1 MKNLVLKGRLGL
13 SSIPSSMLKL
23 LQSSEARAAVRYF
36 NTIAIFMVVGLIFS
50 NELSSRPKREL
61 LKAQSIVKSA
71 ELDYYQFNSAASTFK
86 NINLKEIQNYSKA
99 EFRAVLL
106 ASVPGKLKYRLGRY
120 LKMTMELSEK
130 YQVDPFWV
138 ISVMWTE
145 SHFNFKAT
153 SSVSATGLMQ
163 IMPATGE
170 FLMKLLEHPDAQE
183 LVYEKIRDPKLNI
196 EMGVFYLK
204 RLLRIFKGNHKLAT
218 VAYNMGPGGV
228 FRRLRLKL
236 PVGVRNLY
244 LDKVRRHY
252 SLISKNFIKLNK
264 RINAELKNTLV
275 IKFPNNGY
283 LYTQY
288 NELDEVFQFLETPR
302 FGARLA
308 NNFLRNSNKSL

>member
-1 MKNLVLKGRLGL
+1 MKNLVMKGRLGL
-13 SSIPSSMLKL
+13 SSIPSIMLKL
-23 LQSSEARAAVRYF
+23 LQSSEARSAVRYF
-36 NTIAIFMVVGLIFS
+36 NTVAIFIVIGLIFS
-50 NELSSRPKREL
+50 NELSSRPKKGLALGAR
-61 LKAQSIVKSA
+61 AKSQQ
-71 ELDYYQFNSAASTFK
+71 LDYYQFHNAASTFK
-86 NINLKEIQNYSKA
+86 GINLGDIQNYSKA

-106 ASVPGKLKYRLGRY
+106 SSVPGKLKYRLGRY
-120 LKMTMELSEK
+120 LKTTMDLSEK
-130 YQVDPFWV
+130 YHVDPFWV

-170 FLMKLLEHPDAQE
+170 FLMKLLDHPDADQ
-183 LVYEKIRDPKLNI
+183 LVYEKIRDPQLNI

-204 RLLRIFKGNHKLAT
+204 RLLRIFKGNYKLAT

-252 SLISKNFIKLNK
+252 ALISKNFIKLNK
-264 RINAELKNTLV
+264 RINSELKNTLV
-275 IKFPNNGY
+275 VKFPNNGY

-308 NNFLRNSNKSL
+308 NNSLRNSNKSL